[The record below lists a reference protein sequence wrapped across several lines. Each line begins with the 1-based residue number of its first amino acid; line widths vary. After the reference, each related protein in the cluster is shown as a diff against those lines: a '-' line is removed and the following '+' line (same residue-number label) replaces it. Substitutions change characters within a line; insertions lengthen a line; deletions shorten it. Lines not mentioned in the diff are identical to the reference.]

1 MKDRSSK
8 KQWLAITQ
16 LILIGAF
23 FIFSFIFRNQLGH
36 VDCTGAPLCFG
47 NAIFII
53 HRTFVVLIFGY
64 LAWYVYNVWREQRE
78 NKPLLVVSTMLLV
91 LFSFEI
97 MIGYSFAVLP
107 VDGDFRALHAVTS
120 IGIFLMSIYVLLV
133 GRGTTDQ
140 DTKYEEID
148 LRQRIKDVITLTKPV
163 IVLLLIT
170 TTISGMFFATK
181 GMPKFETL
189 LATMIGGMLAA
200 GGSGA
205 INQYLDAN
213 LDKEMQRTARR
224 PIPAGR
230 IYPAEVLAIGVAF
243 CVISLYLFY
252 IFVNPIS
259 TLLTFAGMVYYVYI
273 YSILLKKATAQ
284 NIVIGGGAGALPA
297 VIGWTAVTG
306 RLELPAVILFAI
318 IFLWTP
324 PHFWA
329 LAIVR
334 KNDYARASVPM
345 LPVVKG
351 EKATRKA
358 IFEYSLI
365 LVASTLL
372 LPVFGST
379 GWIYLAGIV
388 LLGLGFMVLAWRV
401 KTIEGNKVA
410 WRLYKYSS
418 YYLLLLFLTLIFDSL
433 FYFPL

>member
-1 MKDRSSK
+1 MNDKNST
-8 KQWLAITQ
+8 KQLGASIQ
-16 LILIGAF
+16 LILIGIF
-23 FIFSFIFRNQLGH
+23 FLFSFLFREQLGQAN
-36 VDCTGAPLCFG
+36 CAGSPLCLG
-47 NAIFII
+47 NAVFLI
-53 HRTFVVLIFGY
+53 HRGLVVLIFSY
-64 LAWYVYNVWREQRE
+64 LVLFVYRVWRDQRE
-78 NKPLLVVSTMLLV
+78 NKRYLVVSTMLFV

-97 MIGYSFAVLP
+97 AIGYSFAILP
-107 VDGDFRALHAVTS
+107 VDGDFRGLHAITS
-120 IGIFLMSIYVLLV
+120 ISIILMSVYVFLV
-133 GRGTTDQ
+133 GKKESAEGN
-140 DTKYEEID
+140 KYEDID

-230 IYPAEVLAIGVAF
+230 IYPAEVLAIGIAF
-243 CVISLYLFY
+243 CVISLYLFF

-306 RLELPAVILFAI
+306 KLELPAIILFAI

-334 KNDYARASVPM
+334 RNDYARASVPM

-351 EKATRKA
+351 ELATRKA

-365 LVASTLL
+365 LIASTLL
-372 LPVFGST
+372 LPIFGST
-379 GWIYLAGIV
+379 GWIYLVGIL
-388 LLGLGFMVLAWRV
+388 LLGAGFVYLAWRV
-401 KTIEGNKVA
+401 RTVEGNKVA
-410 WRLYKYSS
+410 WQLYKYSS
-418 YYLLLLFLTLIFDSL
+418 YYLLILFLTLIFDSI
-433 FYFPL
+433 FYFPI